1 MLRGF
6 WNVFNNARA
15 IVLAVV
21 VHVIALGILIVNME
35 WVDVKPAAS
44 PKASPIQTKTVDRQ
58 LIEKE
63 LARVEQEKKRK
74 QQKIEKE
81 KQRLAE
87 LEKKRK
93 QEEKRLKELEAK
105 KQLEAKRKKEAEA
118 KRKKELALKKKRE
131 VEAKKKAEA
140 AALKKKKL
148 VEQKAAAEKKRQQEA
163 LKKKQ
168 AAEAEKKRIAEEQ
181 RRLDSLEKQR
191 LQKLREEQI
200 AQALEDEENAS
211 KLEQIY
217 SLIRTDVQ
225 NNWRIP
231 PTARSGMQCVMLIRL
246 LPSGEVQTVQ
256 ITQSSGDKAF
266 DRAAEDAVYRAS
278 PLPVSLSSAGRLFNS
293 TFREFNFRFGKTKN
307 HQSGIISKKILRDSL
322 EDCH

>member
-6 WNVFNNARA
+6 WKAFNNARA
-15 IVLAVV
+15 ITLAIV

-35 WVDVKPAAS
+35 WVDIKPAGA
-44 PKASPIQTKTVDRQ
+44 PKVSPIQTKTVDRQ

-81 KQRLAE
+81 KKRLAE

-93 QEEKRLKELEAK
+93 REEKRLKELEAK
-105 KQLEAKRKKEAEA
+105 KQLEAKRKKEAEV
-118 KRKKELALKKKRE
+118 KHKKELALKKKRE
-131 VEAKKKAEA
+131 AEAKKKAEA

-148 VEQKAAAEKKRQQEA
+148 AEQKAAAEKKRKQEA

-168 AAEAEKKRIAEEQ
+168 AAEAEKRRIAEEQ

-191 LQKLREEQI
+191 LQKLREEQF
-200 AQALEDEENAS
+200 AQALEDEENESRIA
-211 KLEQIY
+211 QIKG
-217 SLIRTDVQ
+217 LIQADIQ

-231 PTARSGMQCVMLIRL
+231 PTARTGMQCRMLIRL
-246 LPSGEVQTVQ
+246 LPSGDVQMVQ

-278 PLPVSLSSAGRLFNS
+278 PLPVSLSSAGKLFD
-293 TFREFNFRFGKTKN
+293 TFREFNFHFIPRN
-307 HQSGIISKKILRDSL
+307 L
-322 EDCH
+322 